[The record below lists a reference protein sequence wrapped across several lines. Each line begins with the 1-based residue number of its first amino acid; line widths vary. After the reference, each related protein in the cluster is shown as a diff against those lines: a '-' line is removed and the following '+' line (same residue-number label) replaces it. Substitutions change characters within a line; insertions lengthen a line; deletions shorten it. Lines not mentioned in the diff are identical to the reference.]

1 MVGDRGA
8 VRRSENM
15 GFEAIGNVRWRMK
28 QPVGRG
34 HLTTPKLWDI
44 WKSGIYN
51 MPCPTVGDGVL
62 DVPQVP
68 WTKLYLTHHKN
79 KNAAHALP
87 KSCVLR
93 KNIFYLLPR
102 RA

>member
-34 HLTTPKLWDI
+34 HLTTPPSPYKTLKRMRI
-44 WKSGIYN
+44 
-51 MPCPTVGDGVL
+51 
-62 DVPQVP
+62 VPNFIAYPHPPQKVSKNYCNLHKVRY
-68 WTKLYLTHHKN
+68 TKAVK
-79 KNAAHALP
+79 
-87 KSCVLR
+87 
-93 KNIFYLLPR
+93 
-102 RA
+102 

>member
-34 HLTTPKLWDI
+34 HLTTPKPRRI
-44 WKSGIYN
+44 
-51 MPCPTVGDGVL
+51 
-62 DVPQVP
+62 
-68 WTKLYLTHHKN
+68 THC
-79 KNAAHALP
+79 
-87 KSCVLR
+87 KSCAELFPTCR
-93 KNIFYLLPR
+93 GRRPR
-102 RA
+102 RPGRA

>member
-28 QPVGRG
+28 QPIGRG

-44 WKSGIYN
+44 
-51 MPCPTVGDGVL
+51 
-62 DVPQVP
+62 
-68 WTKLYLTHHKN
+68 
-79 KNAAHALP
+79 
-87 KSCVLR
+87 
-93 KNIFYLLPR
+93 
-102 RA
+102 

>member
-1 MVGDRGA
+1 MVVDRGA

-15 GFEAIGNVRWRMK
+15 GLEAIGNVRWRMK

-34 HLTTPKLWDI
+34 HRTTPKLWDI

-62 DVPQVP
+62 DVPGGP
-68 WTKLYLTHHKN
+68 CGKFHYGIY
-79 KNAAHALP
+79 
-87 KSCVLR
+87 S
-93 KNIFYLLPR
+93 
-102 RA
+102 